1 MSKLDSFNHFPNEAA
16 RATLRDV
23 CAAPGW
29 VGLMVEGRPYLS
41 IEAALGASDDA
52 VAGLSV
58 AELQAALDG
67 HPRIGER
74 AGGRSGQEQAGVA
87 SAEEEVRRAL
97 ADGNAQYER
106 RFGHIYL
113 VCAAGRSGAELLEV
127 LRGRLGNESGAE
139 WEVVRGELAKINRLR
154 LTATLDQPSP

>member
-1 MSKLDSFNHFPNEAA
+1 MSKLDSFNDFPNEAA
-16 RATLRDV
+16 RATLSDV

-41 IEAALGASDDA
+41 LEAFLGASDDA

-58 AELQAALDG
+58 AELESALDG

-87 SAEEEVRRAL
+87 DAEEEVRRGL
-97 ADGNAQYER
+97 AEGNAEYEG

-113 VCAAGRSGAELLEV
+113 VCASGRSGAELLEV
-127 LRGRLGNESGAE
+127 LRGRLRNDPESE
-139 WEVVRGELAKINRLR
+139 WDVVREELAKINRLR
-154 LTATLDQPSP
+154 LAKLLDQPAP